1 VSVYRE
7 RVTPTTAGAAQSADG
22 VLISF
27 ETTADRDRALVF
39 VHGWSCDRTYWRHQ
53 VAAFAD
59 QYQVVLIDLAG
70 HGASGAGRESW
81 TMPAFGEDVIAVA
94 AALELRDIVLI
105 GHSMG
110 GDVIVETALAL
121 GDRVAGLV
129 WVDTYSGLAA
139 PDTPEQVAA
148 ALEPFRADFT
158 AATRSF
164 VRQMFPPTAKPDVVE
179 EIVADMSSAPPAI
192 ALDALGHSWA
202 NEERV
207 MAALPRL
214 KGPVVAINAD
224 YEPTDT
230 VSLGNYGIETVIA
243 SGAGHFLMLE
253 DADQFNRLLAD
264 VLATRIPRSGLSN
277 SVSASASF
285 GIDS

>member
-1 VSVYRE
+1 VSVDHD
-7 RVTPTTAGAAQSADG
+7 RVTPTTEGVATSVDG
-22 VLISF
+22 VPISF

-39 VHGWSCDRTYWRHQ
+39 VHGWSCDRTYWRYQ

-59 QYQVVLIDLAG
+59 EYQVVLIDLAG

-94 AALELRDIVLI
+94 GALELRDIVLI

-129 WVDTYSGLAA
+129 WADTYSRLAA

-148 ALEPFRADFT
+148 ALEPFQADFT

-164 VRQMFPPTAKPDVVE
+164 VRQMFPPTAKSDVVE

-202 NEERV
+202 NEEKV

-230 VSLGNYGIETVIA
+230 LSLGNYGIETVIA
-243 SGAGHFLMLE
+243 SGVGHFLMLE

-264 VLATRIPRSGLSN
+264 VLATRIHAADNECRRSS
-277 SVSASASF
+277 
-285 GIDS
+285 